1 MESRLKS
8 IECFISQEA
17 YLPLEEYK
25 HKVHSVVMHD
35 TYFAVI
41 FRKLTHGNKLL
52 AVRIPYLST
61 CSQMQTQY
69 YEVLEPSAH
78 DATLD
83 GLVFW
88 SGAVEDIPEWS
99 KGLRQ
104 KVKELA
110 VEGWE
115 PGPVG
120 ERLVVLDGRAAVLAH
135 GRGRNI

>member
-8 IECFISQEA
+8 IECFISQEV
-17 YLPLEEYK
+17 YLPLGEYR
-25 HKVHSVVMHD
+25 HKVHLAVMYD

-41 FRKLTHGNKLL
+41 FRKVTHGNQLL
-52 AVRIPYLST
+52 AVQIPYLST

-78 DATLD
+78 EATRD

-88 SGAVEDIPEWS
+88 SGAVEYVPEWS
-99 KGLRQ
+99 KGLQR
-104 KVKELA
+104 EIERLA
-110 VEGWE
+110 VEEWE

-120 ERLVVLDGRAAVLAH
+120 EGGLVVLDGR
-135 GRGRNI
+135 G

>member
-8 IECFISQEA
+8 IECFIGQEA

-25 HKVHSVVMHD
+25 HKVHLVVMYD

-78 DATLD
+78 ETTRD

-88 SGAVEDIPEWS
+88 SGTAEDVPEW
-99 KGLRQ
+99 GGDLRQ
-104 KVKELA
+104 KVEVVA
-110 VEGWE
+110 AGGWR
-115 PGPVG
+115 PGP
-120 ERLVVLDGRAAVLAH
+120 AAR
-135 GRGRNI
+135 RGLEIVDREGNTLIKLPK